1 VAQTAI
7 ALGRIG
13 TRWTGQEI
21 DVSDVEDLDGFAEV
35 LRDLADD
42 PSDVVV
48 GFVEEDD
55 EYLGIV
61 RVDGEEGEAR
71 VFVSDRRALESS
83 ELASRL
89 FEDALATPTLGGE
102 DEEGGLPEADPG
114 GDVSLLDDLGT
125 PGEVLLELLAE
136 EGMLPADVVAA
147 ICERAG
153 ALDVLDEVRG

>member
-7 ALGRIG
+7 ALARNG

-21 DVSDVEDLDGFAEV
+21 DVGDVEDLDGFADV
-35 LRDLADD
+35 LRDLVSD
-42 PSDVVV
+42 PADVVV

-61 RVDGEEGEAR
+61 RVDGEEGDAR
-71 VFVSDRRALESS
+71 VFVSDRRVLETSD
-83 ELASRL
+83 LASRL
-89 FEDALATPTLGGE
+89 FEDALPVPAQGDD

-114 GDVSLLDDLGT
+114 GDVALLEDLGI
-125 PGEVLLELLAE
+125 PGEVLLDLLAT